1 MLTSIENFSYL
12 RYDNVCFKNI
22 LEEIGTMKLH
32 TLLSSLT
39 SYNGDVSQNPTITS
53 IENDNRLIQPGSL
66 FVCVKG
72 YTVDGHDF
80 AEAAVASG
88 AVAIVSQKPLSLSV
102 PVIVVKDTIRAMA
115 ILADH
120 FYGHPTQKL
129 KLIGVTGTNG
139 KTTISHLI
147 EKLMSDD
154 HKKTGLIGTMYTKIA
169 DKITETKNTTPDS
182 VTLQKTFYN
191 MVEGGVDA
199 AVMEVS
205 SHALELGRVHG
216 CDYDLA
222 IFTNLTQDHLDFH
235 QTMERYKYAKSLLFS
250 QLGNAYHDDKR
261 KYAIINVDDEAATDL
276 IKCTAAHVVTYGIDQ
291 EADVS
296 ATDIEITS
304 SGTVFTLKAYQDSM
318 PMKLQLVGKFSVY
331 NVLAAVSAGLCL
343 GLKLPNIVK
352 SLEEVKGVAGRFEL
366 VNEGQDFTVI
376 VDYAHTPD
384 SLENVMKTVN
394 EFAKGDTYVIVGCG
408 GDRDKTK
415 RPIMANIACE
425 YAKYPIFTS
434 DNPRTEKPEDILMDM
449 EAGVAGKSYTTI
461 VDRKEAI
468 HSCIKQAKPGDV
480 VVIAGK
486 GHETYQEIGKQRFD
500 FDDRVVA
507 RQAILER
514 L

>member
-1 MLTSIENFSYL
+1 
-12 RYDNVCFKNI
+12 
-22 LEEIGTMKLH
+22 MKLH
-32 TLLSSLT
+32 TLLSSLA
-39 SYNGDVSQNPTITS
+39 SYTGDVSSNPTITS
-53 IENDNRLIQPGSL
+53 IENDNRLVQPGSL

-88 AVAIVSQKPLSLSV
+88 AAAIVAEKPLPLSV
-102 PVIVVKDTIRAMA
+102 PVVVVKDTYRAMA
-115 ILADH
+115 MLADT

-129 KLIGVTGTNG
+129 KLIGITGTNG

-154 HKKTGLIGTMYTKIA
+154 DKKTGLIGTMYTKIA
-169 DKITETKNTTPDS
+169 DQVIETKNTTPDS
-182 VTLQKTFYN
+182 VTLQKTFHA
-191 MVEGGVDA
+191 MVEEGVDT

-235 QTMERYKYAKSLLFS
+235 KTMERYKFAKSLLFS
-250 QLGNAYHDDKR
+250 QLGNAYYDDRR
-261 KYAIINVDDEAATDL
+261 KYAIINVDDEAAGDL
-276 IKCTAAHVVTYGIDQ
+276 IKYTAAHIVTYGIDQ
-291 EADVS
+291 EADVR

-304 SGTVFTLKAYQDSM
+304 SGTTFMLHAREEKL

-343 GLKLPNIVK
+343 GLELPKIIE
-352 SLEEVKGVAGRFEL
+352 SLEEVKGVSGRFEL
-366 VNEGQDFTVI
+366 VNEGQDYTVI

-394 EFAKGDTYVIVGCG
+394 EFAKGDTFVVVGCG

-425 YAKYPIFTS
+425 YATYPIFTS
-434 DNPRTEKPEDILMDM
+434 DNPRTEKPEDILQDM
-449 EAGVAGKSYTTI
+449 EAGVSGKSYTTI
-461 VDRKEAI
+461 IDRKEAI
-468 HSCIKQAKPGDV
+468 YACVKQAKPGDV
-480 VVIAGK
+480 IVIAGK

-500 FDDRVVA
+500 FDDRVIA
-507 RQAILER
+507 RQAIQEQL
-514 L
+514 